1 MNIYMYI
8 LCGIFFAGMRLEFK
22 MAELHLCMTGYD
34 PILKT
39 VFVILYCHFSRRTSS
54 AFTHILEFLGT
65 DGKT

>member
-1 MNIYMYI
+1 MYI
-8 LCGIFFAGMRLEFK
+8 YLMRNFFAEMRLECK
-22 MAELHLCMTGYD
+22 MAELNLCMTGYD

-39 VFVILYCHFSRRTSS
+39 VFVILYCHFSRRPSS

>member
-1 MNIYMYI
+1 MCMYI
-8 LCGIFFAGMRLEFK
+8 YLMRNFFAGMRLECK

-39 VFVILYCHFSRRTSS
+39 VFVILYRHFSRRPSS